1 MIHGPGNK
9 ANLNLLYGIV
19 SREIPYPL
27 GAYDNS
33 RSFIRIENF
42 CFVINHLLKGDIP
55 SAVFNVA
62 NEVPLSTNEV
72 IALVSESLGKKS
84 NIIAL

>member
-9 ANLNLLYGIV
+9 GNLNLLYGIV

-33 RSFIRIENF
+33 GSFLSNENF
-42 CFVINHLLKGDIP
+42 CFVINHLLKSDIP

-62 NEVPLSTNEV
+62 DDVPLSTNEG
-72 IALVSESLGKKS
+72 IALVSESLCKKF